1 LDLIDRLPES
11 LDRDRTELAFHMAIA
26 SAYNATEGW
35 ASDNTMAAYEKA
47 EPLIGR
53 LGDDENIHD
62 TMIGIYYF
70 YNVSGQHDKGDP
82 IIRDAVRYADER
94 GTSAQKL
101 VAYQAFGQNNMYRG
115 AFSEAVKSYETSMS
129 FYDRTAHA
137 ALTNVWGVDF
147 YASDHAWLG
156 WTYWLVGKPDQASL
170 AVEKAR
176 AHAQSME
183 QPPTVAWVESISAMA
198 RLVQGEHDLAVTT
211 AVSGREKSR
220 AIEFKIMEAFGWAAA
235 GAARILRG
243 ERDEGIAELES
254 GLEMATDLGVQ
265 AMVPLLSTILAVG
278 YAQDRRFNEARALV
292 EDAVEQAASGG
303 EIWSNA
309 SIEECRAKISL
320 LAGDDRA
327 ALGQFRKALQI
338 SEQLGS
344 PSLALRMAVH
354 IARLSKPEEGRSIL
368 RPLYDR
374 FTEGFDTPD
383 LKDAKALLEE
393 LK

>member
-1 LDLIDRLPES
+1 MSIY
-11 LDRDRTELAFHMAIA
+11 DRTE
-26 SAYNATEGW
+26 
-35 ASDNTMAAYEKA
+35 
-47 EPLIGR
+47 
-53 LGDDENIHD
+53 
-62 TMIGIYYF
+62 
-70 YNVSGQHDKGDP
+70 
-82 IIRDAVRYADER
+82 
-94 GTSAQKL
+94 
-101 VAYQAFGQNNMYRG
+101 
-115 AFSEAVKSYETSMS
+115 
-129 FYDRTAHA
+129 HA
-137 ALTNVWGVDF
+137 ALANVWGTDV
-147 YASDHAWLG
+147 YASDLAFLG
-156 WTYWLVGKPDQASL
+156 SAYWLAGKPDQASL
-170 AVEKAR
+170 AAERAL
-176 AHAQSME
+176 AHAESME
-183 QPPTVAWVESISAMA
+183 QALTVAWTQTVCSMA

-211 AVSGREKSR
+211 AISAREKTR
-220 AIEFKIMEAFGWAAA
+220 AIEMKLMEGFAWALG

-243 ERDEGIAELES
+243 ERDDGIAELES
-254 GLEMATDLGVQ
+254 GLEMWTDLGGQ
-265 AMVPLLSTILAVG
+265 GYVPWLSTILAVG

-292 EDAVEQAASGG
+292 EDAVEQSASGG

-327 ALGQFRKALQI
+327 ALGQFRNALQI

-354 IARLSKPEEGRSIL
+354 IARLTIPEEGQSIL